1 MKIVINKCFGGF
13 GLSYEAVM
21 LYAKL
26 KGISMYVFKEKRNP
40 DGSLISY
47 KEKNRYELYNPK
59 KDKKPFII
67 YYSTKPLKNGNYE
80 ENSYFSEIEIKRDDP
95 ILVQVVEKL
104 GKEANGSCANL
115 KIVEIPNN
123 VEWEIEEYDG
133 QEWVAEKH
141 RTWG

>member
-26 KGISMYVFKEKRNP
+26 KGISMYAFKEKRNP
-40 DGSLISY
+40 NGSLIDFN
-47 KEKNRYELYNPK
+47 KKNRYELYNPK
-59 KDKKPFII
+59 KDKKPFVIH
-67 YYSTKPLKNGNYE
+67 YSTKPLKNGDYQKDT
-80 ENSYFSEIEIKRDDP
+80 YFSETEIRRNDP

-104 GKEANGSCANL
+104 GEKANGSCAAL

-133 QEWVAEKH
+133 FEHIAEKH
-141 RTWG
+141 KIWE